1 VTAHS
6 RGNEGRNPPPIA
18 SSLLSVE
25 QVSKRFGG
33 VQALGDVSFEVVDG
47 EIFGLIGP
55 NGAGKTTVFNVISG
69 LVPPDRG
76 AIRFRGAAI
85 TGLPV
90 HRRSLLG
97 IARTFQNLNLFG
109 RLTVVENLM
118 IPVDVRQ
125 RRGFI
130 ADAFRA
136 PSSTFGE
143 EQARERAHAIL
154 HLLQLTEQADRLAAD
169 LPVGL
174 QRRVEIGRALA
185 QRPQLLLLDEPASGL
200 DARETAEL
208 GALLPVVRHRL
219 GVTIVLVDHDMALV
233 MRVCDRIAA
242 MDFGSV
248 MTIGTPAQ
256 VRADQRV
263 IAAYLGQAAEKQR
276 VS

>member
-1 VTAHS
+1 MT
-6 RGNEGRNPPPIA
+6 PF
-18 SSLLSVE
+18 LSVE
-25 QVSKRFGG
+25 HVSKRFGG
-33 VQALGDVSFEVVDG
+33 VQALGDVSFDVVEG

-55 NGAGKTTVFNVISG
+55 NGAGKTTVFNCVSG
-69 LVPPDRG
+69 LVQPDEG
-76 AIRFRGAAI
+76 AVRYQDRVI
-85 TGLPV
+85 TSLPV

-109 RLTVVENLM
+109 RLTVLENLM

-143 EQARERAHAIL
+143 EQSRERALAIL
-154 HLLQLTEQADRLAAD
+154 HLLQLRDQAGTLAAD

-174 QRRVEIGRALA
+174 QRRIEIGRALA

-208 GALLPVVRHRL
+208 GALLPVIRHRL
-219 GVTIVLVDHDMALV
+219 GITIVLVDHDMALV

-242 MDFGSV
+242 MDFGVV
-248 MTIGTPAQ
+248 MTIGTPPE
-256 VRADQRV
+256 VRADERV
-263 IAAYLGQAAEKQR
+263 IAAYLGQAEERQA
-276 VS
+276 V

>member
-1 VTAHS
+1 MT
-6 RGNEGRNPPPIA
+6 GF
-18 SSLLSVE
+18 LSVDH
-25 QVSKRFGG
+25 VSKRFGG
-33 VQALGDVSFEVVDG
+33 VQALGDVSFEVGEG

-55 NGAGKTTVFNVISG
+55 NGAGKTTVFNCVSG
-69 LVPPDRG
+69 LVQPDGG
-76 AIRFRGAAI
+76 AIRFQGTPI
-85 TGLPV
+85 TSLPV

-109 RLTVVENLM
+109 RLSVLENLM

-143 EQARERAHAIL
+143 QQARERALAIL
-154 HLLQLTEQADRLAAD
+154 HLLQLTEHASVLAAD

-242 MDFGSV
+242 MDFGTV
-248 MTIGTPAQ
+248 MTIGSPAD
-256 VRADQRV
+256 VRADEQV
-263 IAAYLGQAAEKQR
+263 IAAYLGQAAAKQGAPT
-276 VS
+276 

>member
-1 VTAHS
+1 VTTPS
-6 RGNEGRNPPPIA
+6 FLVVDN
-18 SSLLSVE
+18 
-25 QVSKRFGG
+25 VSKRFGG
-33 VQALGDVSFEVVDG
+33 VQALTDIDFAVDEG

-55 NGAGKTTVFNVISG
+55 NGAGKTTLFNCVSG
-69 LVPPDRG
+69 LIQPDKGRVFYQG
-76 AIRFRGAAI
+76 TPINS
-85 TGLPV
+85 LPV

-109 RLTVVENLM
+109 RLTVLENLM
-118 IPVDVRQ
+118 IPIEVRQ

-136 PSSTFGE
+136 PSATFGAQ
-143 EQARERAHAIL
+143 QARERARGLL
-154 HLLQLTEQADRLAAD
+154 HLLRLTEHTTTLAAD

-185 QRPQLLLLDEPASGL
+185 QRPRLLLLDEPASGL

-208 GALLPVVRHRL
+208 GALLPLIRHRL

-242 MDFGSV
+242 MDFGVV
-248 MTIGTPAQ
+248 MTVATPSE
-256 VRADQRV
+256 VRADERV
-263 IAAYLGQAAEKQR
+263 IAAYLGQAAAEQA

>member
-1 VTAHS
+1 MTACL
-6 RGNEGRNPPPIA
+6 A
-18 SSLLSVE
+18 VE
-25 QVSKRFGG
+25 QLSKRFGG
-33 VQALGDVSFEVVDG
+33 LRALDDVSFEVNEG

-55 NGAGKTTVFNVISG
+55 NGAGKTTVFNCISG
-69 LVPPDRG
+69 LVQPDMG
-76 AIRFRGAAI
+76 VVRFEGSPI
-85 TGLPV
+85 TRLPV

-109 RLTVVENLM
+109 RLTVLENLM

-143 EQARERAHAIL
+143 EQARERAQAIL
-154 HLLQLTEQADRLAAD
+154 HLLQLSEHASTLAAD

-174 QRRVEIGRALA
+174 QRRIEIGRAVA
-185 QRPQLLLLDEPASGL
+185 QRPKLLLLDEPASGL

-208 GALLPVVRHRL
+208 GALLPVIRHRL
-219 GVTIVLVDHDMALV
+219 GITIVLVDHDMALV

-242 MDFGSV
+242 MDFGVV
-248 MTIGTPAQ
+248 MTVGTPAE
-256 VRADQRV
+256 VRADERV
-263 IAAYLGQAAEKQR
+263 ISAYLGQAAEKQAA
-276 VS
+276 S